1 MYSKY
6 KGNTMNKILLAL
18 VVMVGLTASTYANSP
33 NDTRANIKPMSAK
46 KIKKMDNR
54 LTKHKAVR
62 RNFKSQKE
70 FSQRRQSRM
79 NKQRRSTASRK
90 STASKHMRYDNNRY
104 DSGYNYEAPETYREP
119 YRPIRQRGYRY
130 SKKGWILAYQ
140 YDRASFYD
148 NEGYFYGYFN
158 HYGYY
163 FEDVFYRYD
172 RYYSY
177 RDRARG
183 RGLFNQ
189 RYYMPTNASYYGF
202 CAARYDDRDPM
213 ESYDR

>member
-18 VVMVGLTASTYANSP
+18 VVMLGLTASTYANSP
-33 NDTRANIKPMSAK
+33 NDTKANMKPMSAK

-54 LTKHKAVR
+54 LTKQKAVR

-79 NKQRRSTASRK
+79 NKQHRSTASRK
-90 STASKHMRYDNNRY
+90 STASKHMRYDNNNRY
-104 DSGYNYEAPETYREP
+104 NSGYNYEAPEVYREP

-158 HYGYY
+158 RYGYY

-183 RGLFNQ
+183 RGLFNNM
-189 RYYMPTNASYYGF
+189 YHMPSNASYYGF
-202 CAARYDDRDPM
+202 CDARYDDR
-213 ESYDR
+213 RLR

>member
-1 MYSKY
+1 
-6 KGNTMNKILLAL
+6 MNKILLAL
-18 VVMVGLTASTYANSP
+18 VVMVGLTASVYASSP
-33 NDTRANIKPMSAK
+33 NDTRANMKPMSAK

-54 LTKHKAVR
+54 LTKHKAVK
-62 RNFKSQKE
+62 RNFKSKKE

-79 NKQRRSTASRK
+79 NKQHRSTASK
-90 STASKHMRYDNNRY
+90 YMRHDNNRY
-104 DSGYNYEAPETYREP
+104 NSGYNYEAPQAYAEP
-119 YRPIRQRGYRY
+119 YRPVRQRGYRY
-130 SKKGWILAYQ
+130 SKKGWILAFQ

-158 HYGYY
+158 RYGYY

-183 RGLFNQ
+183 RGLFNNM
-189 RYYMPTNASYYGF
+189 YHMPSNASYYGF
-202 CAARYDDRDPM
+202 CDSRYDDRDHM
-213 ESYDR
+213 QSYDKGYDRRLR